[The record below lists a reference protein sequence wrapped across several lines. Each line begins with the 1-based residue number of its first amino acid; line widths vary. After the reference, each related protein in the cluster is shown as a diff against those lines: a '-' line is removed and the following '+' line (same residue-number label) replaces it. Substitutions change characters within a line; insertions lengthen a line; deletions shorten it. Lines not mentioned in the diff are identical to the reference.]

1 MFCTKCGNKL
11 ECDAKFCVKCGNKM
25 DNDTEITTNQMGS
38 ITFVR
43 EHNFYGIIVPVKIF
57 IDGKEV
63 VSLAAGGTSK
73 VSLSIGKHNIAFDV
87 WSGNGENEI
96 ELTKE
101 HPNIKVNFKLKMG
114 AFSSKPTI
122 TSIENI

>member
-1 MFCTKCGNKL
+1 MVCTKCGSKLDDNSKFCTKCGNKM
-11 ECDAKFCVKCGNKM
+11 E
-25 DNDTEITTNQMGS
+25 DNNEITTNEMGS

-43 EHNFYGIIVPVKIF
+43 EHKFYGIIVPVKIY

-73 VSLSIGKHNIAFDV
+73 VSLGLGKHEIAFDV

-101 HPNIKVNFKLKMG
+101 HPNLKITFKLKMG
-114 AFSSKPTI
+114 VLAAKPTI